1 MAYRRYGGEASVQ
14 TVRADEMKGDMR
26 RRESGG
32 VEWYQF
38 EALAALDASLAH
50 GVFTRRGGVSVPPL
64 DTLNAGRA
72 VGDTPAALAE
82 NIRRIRAALP
92 GAPQLVSLRPEH
104 GARVVEVT
112 DALLAGHE
120 GDPVARLDVT
130 GDAMIT
136 RLRGVGLYWAVADCA
151 AVLFADPAHGA
162 IGLAHAGWRGTSQA
176 ILASTL
182 AAMAR
187 TYGTQPG
194 EVRVA
199 IAPCIG
205 PCCYEVDERVR
216 AAFAAHP
223 LAHKTGIFS
232 TVTVAD
238 ETAGGER
245 ESHRVD
251 LVASNH
257 AQLRALGVPDD
268 HIEASDFCTGHRRD
282 LFYSHRMER
291 GRTGRFAVVLALV

>member
-1 MAYRRYGGEASVQ
+1 MQRILGREASVKAVQ
-14 TVRADEMKGDMR
+14 ADEMKGGMR
-26 RRESGG
+26 QRESGG

-50 GVFTRRGGVSVPPL
+50 GVFTRRGGVSTPPL

-82 NIRRIRAALP
+82 NIRRIRMALP
-92 GAPQLVSLRPEH
+92 GSLQLVSLRPEH

-120 GDPVARLDVT
+120 GEPAARLDAT

-136 RLRGVGLYWAVADCA
+136 RLRSVGLYWAVADCA
-151 AVLFADPAHGA
+151 AVLLADPAHGA

-182 AAMAR
+182 DAMAHA
-187 TYGTQPG
+187 YGTRPS

-199 IAPCIG
+199 IAPCVG

-223 LAHKTGIFS
+223 LAHATGVFS
-232 TVTVAD
+232 IVTVPDGA
-238 ETAGGER
+238 AGGAR

-251 LVASNH
+251 LVASNR

-282 LFYSHRMER
+282 LFYSHRMEG
-291 GRTGRFAVVLALV
+291 GRTGRFAVVFAQV

>member
-1 MAYRRYGGEASVQ
+1 VKA
-14 TVRADEMKGDMR
+14 VRADEMKGGMR
-26 RRESGG
+26 RRENGG

-38 EALAALDASLAH
+38 EALATLDRSLAH
-50 GVFTRRGGVSVPPL
+50 GVFTRRGGVSAPPL

-72 VGDTPAALAE
+72 VGDTPDALAE

-112 DALLAGHE
+112 ETLLAGHE
-120 GDPVARLDVT
+120 GEAAARVDAT

-136 RLRGVGLYWAVADCA
+136 RLCGVGLYWAVADCA

-162 IGLAHAGWRGTSQA
+162 IGLAHAGWRGTAAA
-176 ILASTL
+176 IMASTL

-187 TYGTQPG
+187 AYGTRPS

-199 IAPCIG
+199 IGPCVG

-223 LAHKTGIFS
+223 LAHETGVFS
-232 TVTVAD
+232 TVTVPDGAH
-238 ETAGGER
+238 GGAR
-245 ESHRVD
+245 ESRRVD

-268 HIEASDFCTGHRRD
+268 HIEASDFCTGHQRD
-282 LFYSHRMER
+282 LFYSHRMEG